1 MILSTIRMTVS
12 PDKRNEALK
21 ILKLNTQLTR
31 VQPGCLGSHIYEDVQ
46 DSDVLMITEMWRSS
60 EELTR
65 HLRSNEY
72 RNILLV
78 MEMAANA
85 PLVRFDTIS
94 NSTGMETV
102 EKARRVE

>member
-1 MILSTIRMTVS
+1 MILSTVRMTVF
-12 PDKRNEALK
+12 PDKYNEALR
-21 ILKLNTQLTR
+21 ILKLTTQFTR
-31 VQPGCLGSHIYEDVQ
+31 VQQGCLGSHIYKDVQ
-46 DSDVLMITEMWRSS
+46 ESNVLMITEIWRSS
-60 EELTR
+60 EDLTR

-78 MEMAANA
+78 MEMASNA
-85 PLVRFDTIS
+85 PVVRFDTIS